1 MHAPTACRQTGSG
14 SVSLPCS
21 GFFSPFPH
29 GTGSL
34 SVSREYLALRD
45 GPRRF
50 TQDFSCPALLRIP
63 LRFGNHSCKGL
74 SPATAAL
81 SRDVPLGC
89 CLAMSWSYNPVTAS
103 TATVWAPP
111 LSLATTRG
119 IILIF
124 SSYGYLDVSVPH
136 VRPGYAGDGPPAR
149 RVAPFGNPRIK
160 GYLLLPVAFRSLSR
174 PSSPPR
180 AKASTVCPCLLS
192 SSFTTSTDRVG
203 FDISSACSSVSIL
216 FGCPT
221 CQRSYCL
228 PPGLL
233 RIPTCCGE

>member
-1 MHAPTACRQTGSG
+1 MPRATQDT
-14 SVSLPCS
+14 
-21 GFFSPFPH
+21 
-29 GTGSL
+29 TT
-34 SVSREYLALRD
+34 
-45 GPRRF
+45 PRRPF
-50 TQDFSCPALLRIP
+50 VYGAVTRYGRPFQA
-63 LRFGNHSCKGL
+63 
-74 SPATAAL
+74 
-81 SRDVPLGC
+81 VPLD
-89 CLAMSWSYNPVTAS
+89 CLRAISWSYNPVTAS

-192 SSFTTSTDRVG
+192 ARRTSPCGLIYLKLALLVFSTRLSTLDVQHVKDLFIVENNG
-203 FDISSACSSVSIL
+203 FEPLTLCLQSRCSSQLS
-216 FGCPT
+216 
-221 CQRSYCL
+221 
-228 PPGLL
+228 
-233 RIPTCCGE
+233 